1 MRVGS
6 DSGLYDGEATLG
18 VAVKVHRSQR
28 RRSLG
33 LVVAAAT
40 IAAAVFVTGPSNAA
54 VTSYAMIGDS
64 ITWQA
69 QDDLRAAIPGAR
81 IDGVIGR
88 SFPQADE
95 ALAEI
100 MTGGAPN
107 VLIVA
112 LGTNPMLTLAQ
123 IEAFM
128 SLTDPI
134 DRVMFVN
141 IRIPREWEAP
151 TNDLIDSLPSRF
163 PKVSVIDWYGYT
175 ATRPHLLNDT
185 GYHLTDVGKPVY
197 AEFVAESVLRALGR
211 CLPGEIPPDDS
222 CIPVGRFIDDNWSPF
237 EGDIE
242 WIAERGITKGCNPPA
257 NDRFCPEGHVTRG
270 QMAAFLVRAL
280 GLTDDGGV
288 DWFVDDDDS
297 MFEVDINR
305 LASAGVTRGCNPPAN
320 DRYCPDGF
328 VSRGQMAAML
338 VRSFGYVDDRGRDR
352 FTDDDVSIFEADID
366 RLAAAGLTKGC
377 NPPANDRYCPNN
389 RVTRE
394 QMAAFLHRS
403 LDT

>member
-1 MRVGS
+1 
-6 DSGLYDGEATLG
+6 
-18 VAVKVHRSQR
+18 
-28 RRSLG
+28 
-33 LVVAAAT
+33 
-40 IAAAVFVTGPSNAA
+40 
-54 VTSYAMIGDS
+54 MIGDS

-69 QDDLRAAIPGAR
+69 QDDLRLAIPGAH

-88 SFPQADE
+88 SFTQADE

-100 MTGGAPN
+100 MAGGAPN

-112 LGTNPMLTLAQ
+112 LGTNPTLTLAQ

-128 SLTDPI
+128 PLTDPI

-141 IRIPREWEAP
+141 IRIPREWESP
-151 TNDLIDSLPSRF
+151 TNDLIESLPSLY

-175 ATRPHLLNDT
+175 ATRLHLLNDT
-185 GYHLTDVGKPVY
+185 GYHLSDAAKPAY
-197 AEFVAESVLRALGR
+197 AEFIAEAALRALGR

-222 CIPVGRFIDDNWSPF
+222 CMPVGRFIDDNWSPF

-242 WIAERGITKGCNPPA
+242 WIAEPGITKGCNPPA

-280 GLTDDGGV
+280 GLTDDGSV
-288 DWFVDDDDS
+288 DRFVDHDDS

-305 LASAGVTRGCNPPAN
+305 LATAGVTRGCNPPTN

-338 VRSFGYVDDRGRDR
+338 VRAFGYVDDRGGDR
-352 FTDDDVSIFEADID
+352 FTDDDESKYHSCSTSAMISA
-366 RLAAAGLTKGC
+366 LTSGC

-394 QMAAFLHRS
+394 QMAAFLRRA
-403 LDT
+403 LDI